1 MQSLRI
7 NKSEEKLQHGWAV
20 DSGICS
26 AHKFV
31 NSNGDTE
38 VSNCI
43 KCSVYENQLR
53 EALEELSSLKLIN
66 KLLQK
71 EVFAYTNHNSTWE
84 IDRVSSDSDHRSSSI
99 SNGVP
104 VDYNRWTLVTS
115 KN

>member
-1 MQSLRI
+1 MAD
-7 NKSEEKLQHGWAV
+7 AV

-26 AHKFV
+26 AQKFV

-71 EVFAYTNHNSTWE
+71 DLHTRITIA
-84 IDRVSSDSDHRSSSI
+84 R
-99 SNGVP
+99 G
-104 VDYNRWTLVTS
+104 
-115 KN
+115 K